1 MDRTATC
8 LLCGQDNK
16 KIAARGLCSACYH
29 KERRRRLGIRKEE
42 GTQTADFVVRVDF
55 EPMAYLLE
63 KIRKRASV
71 ELRDVNRQILWELNK
86 SMGVPA

>member
-1 MDRTATC
+1 MEKTTKCAQ
-8 LLCGQDNK
+8 CGEDNK
-16 KIAARGLCSACYH
+16 KIAGRGLCTACYH
-29 KERRRRLGIRKEE
+29 RDRRRRLGIARE
-42 GTQTADFVVRVDF
+42 GERQNADFVVRVDF

-86 SMGVPA
+86 SMGVQA